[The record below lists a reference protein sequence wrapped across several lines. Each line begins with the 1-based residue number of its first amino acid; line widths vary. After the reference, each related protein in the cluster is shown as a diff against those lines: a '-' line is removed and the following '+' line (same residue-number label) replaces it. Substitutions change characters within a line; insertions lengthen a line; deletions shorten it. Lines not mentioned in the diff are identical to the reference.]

1 MKIRKATKKDL
12 KKIAE
17 IFRIE
22 SAKKPYLQKRN
33 RKKALDKIKEYF
45 KNEDIYI
52 SILNNKIAGFIIVNI
67 DTTEKKKLF
76 IIELWIKKE
85 YQRKGIGKT
94 LVRFIEKM
102 YKKKGIKL
110 FKLVANKKKG
120 GAFNFYRK
128 LKYNENK
135 DLVFMDKKLK

>member
-76 IIELWIKKE
+76 RNLQQNFQTGLSGQGSWINQLSRILK
-85 YQRKGIGKT
+85 QRHKS
-94 LVRFIEKM
+94 
-102 YKKKGIKL
+102 
-110 FKLVANKKKG
+110 A
-120 GAFNFYRK
+120 
-128 LKYNENK
+128 
-135 DLVFMDKKLK
+135 